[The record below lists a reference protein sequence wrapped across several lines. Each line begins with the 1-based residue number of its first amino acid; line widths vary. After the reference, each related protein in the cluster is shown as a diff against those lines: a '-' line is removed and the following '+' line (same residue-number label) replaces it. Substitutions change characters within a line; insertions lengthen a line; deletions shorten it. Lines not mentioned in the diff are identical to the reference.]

1 MDVAA
6 LSRIRSPGRSP
17 APARRAAT
25 RRVARSSSAAV
36 THPRRSSHRSG
47 RPGSVS
53 KWWAQARGRVSPGTI
68 GNDCPLVCTSVIGPD
83 RTGGPA
89 GNLLAMRGRR
99 AVTVVLVAA
108 LGLLGA
114 GVACGDSKGVSK
126 ADYLARAREV
136 CQRGS
141 AALTAASNEAL
152 AKVPPGQKLSGAAID
167 EFVRQT
173 VVPTIREQIKELRG
187 LEAPKGEKAHVDEIY

>member
-1 MDVAA
+1 
-6 LSRIRSPGRSP
+6 
-17 APARRAAT
+17 
-25 RRVARSSSAAV
+25 
-36 THPRRSSHRSG
+36 
-47 RPGSVS
+47 
-53 KWWAQARGRVSPGTI
+53 
-68 GNDCPLVCTSVIGPD
+68 
-83 RTGGPA
+83 
-89 GNLLAMRGRR
+89 
-99 AVTVVLVAA
+99 VVLVAA

-187 LEAPKGEKAHVDEIY
+187 LEAPKGEKAHVDEIYSSLEKGLDELQQTPSKLTDGSNVFAAANTLAEKYGISVCATTG